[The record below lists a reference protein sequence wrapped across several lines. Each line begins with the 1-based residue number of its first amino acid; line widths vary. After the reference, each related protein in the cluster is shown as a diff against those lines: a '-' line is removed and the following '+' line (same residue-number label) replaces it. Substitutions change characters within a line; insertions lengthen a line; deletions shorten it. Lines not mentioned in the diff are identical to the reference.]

1 MLMDRC
7 RARNKMS
14 FRHLLYSI
22 LIPDASRA
30 FQARMH
36 PAINF
41 PMSMSGHP
49 IGKGDVY
56 LPPGKPVGMK
66 DA

>member
-1 MLMDRC
+1 
-7 RARNKMS
+7 MS
-14 FRHLLYSI
+14 FRHLQNEIIVSY
-22 LIPDASRA
+22 ASRA

-36 PAINF
+36 TAINF
-41 PMSMSGHP
+41 LMSLSGHP

>member
-36 PAINF
+36 TAINF
-41 PMSMSGHP
+41 PMS
-49 IGKGDVY
+49 
-56 LPPGKPVGMK
+56 LPVGMK